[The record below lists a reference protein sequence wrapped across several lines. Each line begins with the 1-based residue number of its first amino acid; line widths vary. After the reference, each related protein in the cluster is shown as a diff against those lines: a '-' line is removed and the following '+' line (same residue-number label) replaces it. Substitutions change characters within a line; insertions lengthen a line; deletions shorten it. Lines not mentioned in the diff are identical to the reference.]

1 MMSLGARDGLQRGS
15 GARCAQPQ
23 NRAHRRFLMPVST
36 RISPDSDGH
45 AVDSKNENSVVEKI
59 ANPCAGPIRRALA
72 ALARRCSTTLSTAFV
87 DKKKFANTSPV
98 YPLFLHAMTTNAG
111 KS

>member
-1 MMSLGARDGLQRGS
+1 LEPPQRRPDT
-15 GARCAQPQ
+15 RCAQPQ
-23 NRAHRRFLMPVST
+23 NRGRQAFAAPILT
-36 RISPDSDGH
+36 RISPGSDSH
-45 AVDSKNENSVVEKI
+45 AVDSKNKNPIVEKI

-72 ALARRCSTTLSTAFV
+72 TLARRCSTTLSTTFV

-98 YPLFLHAMTTNAG
+98 YPLFLHAMTTTAG